1 MGSEMCIRDRFYRAF
16 NENFTNVADALL
28 HEYIVGV
35 NATRLGEFKE
45 GVRALL
51 IDKDRNPA
59 WRYDTVENTPEA
71 WIAKFFVTENVAKAH
86 F

>member
-1 MGSEMCIRDRFYRAF
+1 MS
-16 NENFTNVADALL
+16 ALDC
-28 HEYIVGV
+28 
-35 NATRLGEFKE
+35 LGEFKE